1 MGSSLTALTSR
12 DPSDAVVSLA
22 QTKVPRSPTSRS
34 PLPNRKR
41 ARRKPWNDAED
52 AALAEGYRQHGFQ
65 WTQIAKD
72 PTLCLSNRT
81 GNQVRD
87 RFRLKY
93 PDLYGREGA
102 ISQDIATSM
111 NGVGRRA
118 SFSGVGELHDQSE
131 DQDEDLED
139 SEDDELDTD
148 IDDPESQ
155 NPKLSSNAGLR
166 SSVAAPHDI
175 INLLNGEEDS
185 RFSASLRY
193 DDWDENVTL
202 PPLLLWEDMATRPMF
217 DLE

>member
-1 MGSSLTALTSR
+1 MTSR
-12 DPSDAVVSLA
+12 DPNDAIASLPQA
-22 QTKVPRSPTSRS
+22 KVPRRHTPRS
-34 PLPNRKR
+34 PGPNRKR

-93 PDLYGREGA
+93 PDLYGGEGA
-102 ISQDIATSM
+102 TSQDIATSI
-111 NGVGRRA
+111 NEVGRRVSLSRA
-118 SFSGVGELHDQSE
+118 GQLHDQSE
-131 DQDEDLED
+131 DEDEDQED
-139 SEDDELDTD
+139 SEGDELDSE
-148 IDDPESQ
+148 IDGSELQSQ
-155 NPKLSSNAGLR
+155 KISSSAGLR

-175 INLLNGEEDS
+175 MNLLNGEEEDNHPL
-185 RFSASLRY
+185 ASLRY